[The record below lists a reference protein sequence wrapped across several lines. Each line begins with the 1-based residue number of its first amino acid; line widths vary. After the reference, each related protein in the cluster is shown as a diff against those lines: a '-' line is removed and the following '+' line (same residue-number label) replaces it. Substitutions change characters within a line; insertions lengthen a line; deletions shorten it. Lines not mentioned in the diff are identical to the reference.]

1 MSETKEK
8 LIALRMTPDELAQI
22 DAATRRFAGGLL
34 EPSRSQMIRLLLR
47 LGLSRIES
55 ATAEELARLVVGGS
69 EPSKPSSEEQLRA
82 EVALKRKVEADLD
95 AAERQAQIEKR
106 QREAARVKEAEEIA
120 RKERLNRPTPPVH
133 RIGSGPPI
141 WTPPTPRPNPP
152 GAPK

>member
-1 MSETKEK
+1 MSKGAEVKEK
-8 LIALRMTPDELAQI
+8 LVALRMTPDELAQI

-69 EPSKPSSEEQLRA
+69 EP
-82 EVALKRKVEADLD
+82 D
-95 AAERQAQIEKR
+95 AT
-106 QREAARVKEAEEIA
+106 RE
-120 RKERLNRPTPPVH
+120 NRPTPP
-133 RIGSGPPI
+133 
-141 WTPPTPRPNPP
+141 